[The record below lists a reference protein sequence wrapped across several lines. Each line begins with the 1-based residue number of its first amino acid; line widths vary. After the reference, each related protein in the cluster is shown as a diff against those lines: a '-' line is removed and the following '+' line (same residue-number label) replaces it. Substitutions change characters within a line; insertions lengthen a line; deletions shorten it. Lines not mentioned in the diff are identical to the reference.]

1 MNPAIAQHD
10 LSTKKRI
17 HVVGVGGPGM
27 SAIAQVLVEMGHV
40 VSGSDIKD
48 SETVQRLR
56 EIGVSINIGHDVA
69 SVHHCDVVTASSA
82 IPKQNIELVEAL
94 NIGIAVLSRA
104 QMLAL
109 ICGQKFSLGVAGT
122 HGKTTTS
129 SMLMTVLRAAQ
140 LRPSF
145 IIGGEVRGV
154 GSGASWDSG
163 DHLVVEADESDGT
176 HEQLPLGAVIVT
188 NIDVDHLDHF
198 STFDNLVESF
208 ERFIDG
214 ASGAKVLCADNV
226 PLSAIA
232 STRNV
237 TTYAIHSPAQFTAC
251 NVQFQDGGSTFE
263 VLRHEV
269 SGDSGKLLGR
279 IALQL
284 RGEHN
289 VSNALGVIAMSTL
302 LGIEFDVIASALAAF
317 SGVSRRFDQ
326 RGSDDGVSFVD
337 DYAHLPT
344 EISAVLSSCTD
355 ASDSWS
361 RIVAVFQPNRF
372 NRMQHMSDAYAD
384 CFASADHVVI
394 TDIYSSGTSPIPGVT
409 GKLVVDA
416 IVRAHPEVSIAWKPS
431 RAELI
436 QHLAT
441 ELRSGDICI
450 SMGCGDIETLP
461 DEVIAAR
468 RALRGES

>member
-214 ASGAKVLCADNV
+214 ASGAKVLCADNAS
-226 PLSAIA
+226 LSAIA